1 MRTRFKP
8 YARPELAA
16 WDYFID
22 KPEEHV
28 KQWKEIFAN
37 PDAPLY
43 LELGCGKGSFV
54 AQMAIQNPSIN
65 FLGVDIKAEMLVV
78 AKRNIEKYFKE
89 INQMPQNVYLTAY
102 NIENIQTMLSFQDSV
117 SRIYINF
124 CNPWYKSGH
133 AKHRLTHPRQLI
145 QYRKFLKEDGDIYF
159 KTDDFPLFN
168 DSLRY
173 FNMAG
178 FEVITKTNDLHAN
191 EPTWNIRTEH
201 ENMFSQEGMPIYFC
215 IAKKV
220 PAKLDEKFLSLSK
233 TI

>member
-16 WDYFID
+16 WTHFID
-22 KPEEHV
+22 DPKDY
-28 KQWKEIFAN
+28 KEKWVTAFKN
-37 PDAPLY
+37 SDTPFY
-43 LELGCGKGSFV
+43 LELGCGKGSFI
-54 AQMAIQNPSIN
+54 ANMALNNPSIR

-78 AKRNIEKYFKE
+78 AKRNIESIFEKAKKDPE
-89 INQMPQNVYLTAY
+89 NVKITAY
-102 NIENIQTMLSFQDSV
+102 NIEKITDILSPKDAV

-145 QYRKFLKEDGDIYF
+145 QYRKFLKEGGEIYF
-159 KTDDFPLFN
+159 KTDDLPLFN

-173 FNMAG
+173 FNMSG
-178 FEVITKTNDLHAN
+178 FEVEESTRNLHQN
-191 EPTWNIRTEH
+191 EPEWNIRTEH
-201 ENMFSQEGMPIYFC
+201 ENMFSSEGIPINFC

-220 PAKLDEKFLSLSK
+220 PAILNEKFLSVAK